1 LKEILFPTLIQV
13 SYKNQRCLAIMDQEI
28 SFEPL
33 IKFIKDNLKEEL
45 PRIIEEDFDH
55 QSMSSLGDGGR
66 LAIEG
71 QKKRLGK
78 KDGRRS
84 PSISSTSSLSTQMES
99 ITNGNCPYLPL

>member
-1 LKEILFPTLIQV
+1 
-13 SYKNQRCLAIMDQEI
+13 MDQEI

-55 QSMSSLGDGGR
+55 QSMSSLGDGG
-66 LAIEG
+66 

>member
-1 LKEILFPTLIQV
+1 MKEILFPTLIQV

-66 LAIEG
+66 MAIEG
-71 QKKRLGK
+71 
-78 KDGRRS
+78 
-84 PSISSTSSLSTQMES
+84 
-99 ITNGNCPYLPL
+99 